1 MTQNWVLVFLL
12 GAIVTV
18 ANWEHLFEFIQGR
31 EDFSLSSSNAFRE
44 IIQVFDTE
52 PNCGL
57 RQECPANS
65 FSIFL
70 STGLPLVSKPS
81 LCINGKHLMKPLVN
95 GDGRGINAAVME
107 SKYFQVLS
115 FRNFDT
121 YLSNKSSE
129 ILNWLDGISDGDIV
143 VMFTHDEAASKL
155 DGETKSLINELGS
168 GKIQNLQYRSQWYMI
183 SQKGTKGFT
192 VYEKITYS
200 KRKTWGDKIEFRG
213 CVPRNIPKK
222 ITTADEPLKENRKKA
237 QFCKEKQD
245 DKYKGFCNEARFEII
260 MPALL
265 TNKSLFGNEVF
276 SVPIYIFASKNL
288 EVMISALDSLIHQ
301 PGIVPSLITILYE
314 SESSD
319 VVGLSRI
326 YDVNSNKTKKFAAS
340 FEKKLLQIRGIAEKS
355 YPTKRHLIVIDSE
368 VIPSPDFL
376 FFIAQLLPI
385 VQKDDEVST
394 ISCWSPNCYETEGG
408 VHLAYRIRGVP
419 RFAALI
425 SSVGE
430 DHFYQEMFAPDVSRI
445 QGPET
450 CHMPSLE
457 PDNWIERPQD
467 LLKNRYFHK
476 LIMLQQLSQVVEVD
490 EVLSSCSDSSI
501 KYDTNAIYVPFDY
514 ETLSKL
520 LKCLGIQNEH
530 YGESDG
536 IIRLYIRG
544 KNVLV
549 ITSNSSF
556 YKSRP
561 IVTA

>member
-1 MTQNWVLVFLL
+1 
-12 GAIVTV
+12 
-18 ANWEHLFEFIQGR
+18 
-31 EDFSLSSSNAFRE
+31 
-44 IIQVFDTE
+44 
-52 PNCGL
+52 
-57 RQECPANS
+57 
-65 FSIFL
+65 
-70 STGLPLVSKPS
+70 
-81 LCINGKHLMKPLVN
+81 
-95 GDGRGINAAVME
+95 
-107 SKYFQVLS
+107 
-115 FRNFDT
+115 
-121 YLSNKSSE
+121 
-129 ILNWLDGISDGDIV
+129 
-143 VMFTHDEAASKL
+143 
-155 DGETKSLINELGS
+155 
-168 GKIQNLQYRSQWYMI
+168 
-183 SQKGTKGFT
+183 
-192 VYEKITYS
+192 
-200 KRKTWGDKIEFRG
+200 
-213 CVPRNIPKK
+213 
-222 ITTADEPLKENRKKA
+222 
-237 QFCKEKQD
+237 
-245 DKYKGFCNEARFEII
+245 

-319 VVGLSRI
+319 VVGKTKNLNKVPKLMYRYKHECTTCTTHKKVKLRNVLIPGLSRI

-457 PDNWIERPQD
+457 PG
-467 LLKNRYFHK
+467 KYFNYLTK
-476 LIMLQQLSQVVEVD
+476 VVRKEAMQP
-490 EVLSSCSDSSI
+490 E
-501 KYDTNAIYVPFDY
+501 
-514 ETLSKL
+514 
-520 LKCLGIQNEH
+520 QN
-530 YGESDG
+530 Y
-536 IIRLYIRG
+536 Y
-544 KNVLV
+544 
-549 ITSNSSF
+549 
-556 YKSRP
+556 
-561 IVTA
+561 